1 MTALWT
7 KNDVDFTSDGNIRAT
22 KEELQQIRGLEDFDL
37 TMMLSEI
44 HDNGW
49 ITARRTLPMILEAV
63 AATKARKGH

>member
-1 MTALWT
+1 
-7 KNDVDFTSDGNIRAT
+7 
-22 KEELQQIRGLEDFDL
+22 LEDFDL